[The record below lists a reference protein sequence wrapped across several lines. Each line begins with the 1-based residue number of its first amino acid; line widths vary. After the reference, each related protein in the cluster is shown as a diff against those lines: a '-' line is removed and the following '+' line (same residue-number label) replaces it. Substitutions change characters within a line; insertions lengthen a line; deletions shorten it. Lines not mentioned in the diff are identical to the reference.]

1 MVIEQIEYNVKYR
14 NIKYPRLEFK
24 SGILEIIM
32 PFGKDPQDII
42 AKHHSWICRT
52 KRLIE
57 KSITSSKEMNLVTR
71 NKNEFRQLII
81 ELADIYAKELRA
93 SINKIFFR
101 KMRTKWASCSGRKNL
116 TVNTMMGYLPRKLID
131 YIIYHEIA
139 HLIERH
145 HNAHFWRIIYTKFKS
160 YQKYEAALFS
170 YWFKII
176 DSLKEHILPQT
187 RARNEH

>member
-1 MVIEQIEYNVKYR
+1 MDIEPIEYKVKYR
-14 NIKYPRLEFK
+14 NIKHPRLEFK

-32 PFGKDPQDII
+32 PFGKDPRDII

-52 KRLIE
+52 KILIE
-57 KSITSSKEMNLVTR
+57 KSIISSKEMHLAIR
-71 NKNEFRQLII
+71 NKYEFRQLVV

-116 TVNTMMGYLPRKLID
+116 TINTIMEHLPRKLIE

-139 HLIERH
+139 HLIEKH
-145 HNAHFWRIIYTKFKS
+145 HNAHFWRIVSAKFKS
-160 YQKYEAALFS
+160 YRKYEAALFS

-176 DSLKEHILPQT
+176 NFQKGQILI
-187 RARNEH
+187 NYI